1 MAKQLKRAFFA
12 RDTHI
17 VAKELLGKL
26 LVRRWR
32 GNFLAGRVNEVE
44 SYVGEND
51 LACHAAKGRTKR
63 TEVIVG
69 EAGHAYVYLVY
80 GMYCCLNVVTQEPG
94 FPAAVLVRGLMSWNV
109 LPAIANESGDN
120 SISFSAFTQKMGEAN
135 VGQTALNGPGKLC
148 RAMHISKAQNGEDLT
163 ISNKLWLIDGGYGVG
178 RDRILA
184 TPRIGVEYA
193 GKDALLP
200 WRYLLPPRS

>member
-1 MAKQLKRAFFA
+1 MTKQLERDFFA

-17 VAKELLGKL
+17 VAKDLLGKL
-26 LVRRWR
+26 VVRRWR
-32 GNFLAGRVNEVE
+32 GQILAGRINEVE

-51 LACHAAKGRTKR
+51 MACHAAKGRTKR
-63 TEVIVG
+63 TEVMFG

-80 GMYCCLNVVTQEPG
+80 GMYYCLNVVTQEPG

-109 LPAIANESGDN
+109 LPAMANESGNN
-120 SISFSAFTQKMGEAN
+120 SIPFSAFTQKMGEAK

-148 RAMHISKAQNGEDLT
+148 RALHISKAQNGEDLT
-163 ISNKLWLIDGGYGVG
+163 ISNKLWLADDGYKIGASSMVT
-178 RDRILA
+178 

-200 WRYLLPPRS
+200 WRYVLLAKP